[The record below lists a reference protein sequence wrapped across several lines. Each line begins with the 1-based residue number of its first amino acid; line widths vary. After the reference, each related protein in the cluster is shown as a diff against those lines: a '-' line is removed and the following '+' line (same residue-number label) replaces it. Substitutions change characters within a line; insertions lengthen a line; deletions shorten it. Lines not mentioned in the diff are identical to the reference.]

1 MANKSS
7 DQLHRLIHSM
17 SKPEKRYFKLY
28 TSKNMAGDAGNYP
41 ILFDA
46 IARQEEYDE
55 ELLLKKF
62 KNQAF
67 SDRFAITKNRLY
79 NAVLRSLD
87 AYHAQS
93 SSDARLKRQ
102 LHYIEILY
110 KKSLYDQALKLLH
123 AVRKSATELESL
135 STLVEVS
142 KWEKR
147 MMERRN
153 YEEVDENSL
162 EQMQLSDESL
172 RKQLHDFQ
180 GLWQAKSRLFNR
192 LYKKGR
198 ARSEADKKAFA
209 SDLALLGP
217 HPESMA
223 NTSETKYLYHHLM
236 SAYYY
241 SSNDYTRSYP
251 HLMSNLGIIR
261 ANLQIFE
268 EEPDIYLSV
277 LTNAIFVGM
286 QLGKYQESF
295 EMLEEL
301 RRQPESGGDA
311 LNDDLNIRVFST
323 TGNLE
328 LALYIHSGDFQKGLT
343 ALPAIEEGLF
353 RYEDRLSAL
362 KKAQFYFNIALICF
376 GAGRFNEAL
385 KWINQLLNNV
395 GIDQSQ
401 DIHCFAQLF
410 FLVIH
415 LELGN
420 KSLIPYALRSTQ
432 RYLQTRER
440 VYRVEQVFLDFV
452 NASLHK
458 RSART
463 EQERF
468 EDFLSEL
475 ESLET
480 NDFERTAF
488 EYFDLLSWARSKVLG
503 KSFAD
508 CVAQARKAN

>member
-7 DQLHRLIHSM
+7 DHLHRLIHSM

-41 ILFDA
+41 LLFDA
-46 IARQEEYDE
+46 IARQEEYNE
-55 ELLLKKF
+55 EQLLKKF

-67 SDRFAITKNRLY
+67 ADRFAITKNRLY

-110 KKSLYDQALKLLH
+110 KKSLYDQAMKLLH
-123 AVRKSATELESL
+123 AVRKSATEQESL

-153 YEEVDENSL
+153 YEDVDVASL
-162 EQMQLSDESL
+162 GQMRISDEAL
-172 RKQLHDFQ
+172 RKQLQDFQ
-180 GLWQAKSRLFNR
+180 GLWQAKSLLFNR

-209 SDLALLGP
+209 ADLATLGAP
-217 HPESMA
+217 PESMA
-223 NTSETKYLYHHLM
+223 NTAETKYLYHHLM

-241 SSNDYTRSYP
+241 SSNDYKQSYP
-251 HLMSNLGIIR
+251 HLISNLAVIR
-261 ANLQIFE
+261 DNPQIFE

-286 QLGKYQESF
+286 QLGKYKESF
-295 EMLEEL
+295 RMLEEL
-301 RRQPESGGDA
+301 RKQPETGSEA
-311 LNDDLNIRVFST
+311 LNDDLNIRVFAT

-328 LALYIHSGDFQKGLT
+328 LALYIHSGDFLKGLQ
-343 ALPAIEEGLF
+343 ALPGIEEGLY

-376 GAGRFNEAL
+376 GSGRYNEAL

-432 RYLQTRER
+432 RYLETRER

-458 RSART
+458 RSTRS

-468 EDFLSEL
+468 SEFLAEL
-475 ESLET
+475 ESLE
-480 NDFERTAF
+480 NDDFERTAF
-488 EYFDLLSWARSKVLG
+488 EYFDLLSWARSKVQG
-503 KSFAD
+503 KTFAE
-508 CVAQARKAN
+508 CVAKSRSAD